1 LPIPLKYVPPP
12 TPTRGPTGRQG
23 RDRDEEDLRGSR
35 HGCDLRPARVA
46 VDGGERRE
54 WKGRSS
60 DFRRHLFVPDATYG
74 QTVTASANPGGE
86 DVYVSARCWLLDG
99 TYVFAAFYP
108 VLDGQAS
115 IGPLEATTWP
125 DAPAHCTAEEGYFT
139 RNDFGKWVILATDA
153 FEVAAA

>member
-1 LPIPLKYVPPP
+1 MRKTFVAAATVAIFALLVSPSMAANGGNGKGGRP
-12 TPTRGPTGRQG
+12 T
-23 RDRDEEDLRGSR
+23 S
-35 HGCDLRPARVA
+35 
-46 VDGGERRE
+46 GG
-54 WKGRSS
+54 
-60 DFRRHLFVPDATYG
+60 HLLVPDATYG

-139 RNDFGKWVILATDA
+139 RNDFGK
-153 FEVAAA
+153 